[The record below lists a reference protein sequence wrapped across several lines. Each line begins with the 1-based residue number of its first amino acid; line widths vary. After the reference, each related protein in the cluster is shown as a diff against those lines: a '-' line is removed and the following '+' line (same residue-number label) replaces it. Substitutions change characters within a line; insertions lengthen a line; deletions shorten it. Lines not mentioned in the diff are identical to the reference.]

1 MRIRLTFAP
10 VGPGPP
16 TVQRVRRLLKAAVR
30 SYGLQCLEVSQ
41 VQNHQQP
48 EIGQENQM
56 NIKQAFPSKFLK
68 AADLDGDR
76 VLTIRSVAIEDVGT
90 DRTEEKPVVSFQE
103 IERRLVLNRTNADTI
118 ADLYGADTD
127 DWAGRQIILTPS
139 ETDFAG
145 KRVPCIRIRTR
156 APGGA
161 AAPAPGSSDG
171 DIRAA
176 KAEVWAAWRK
186 ANPGA
191 SEQELAESLK
201 AAARKYLGLP
211 IEHFTAAQLRQFAA
225 DGFVRKPAELPLGDE
240 RHFSEDDIPF

>member
-1 MRIRLTFAP
+1 
-10 VGPGPP
+10 
-16 TVQRVRRLLKAAVR
+16 
-30 SYGLQCLEVSQ
+30 
-41 VQNHQQP
+41 
-48 EIGQENQM
+48 M

-103 IERRLVLNRTNADTI
+103 IEQRLVLNRTNADTI

-127 DWAGRQIILTPS
+127 EWAGRQIILTPS

-161 AAPAPGSSDG
+161 TAPGDG

-211 IEHFTAAQLRQFAA
+211 IELFTAAQLRQFVA